1 MHYLLFYEKVPDAA
15 EREEPL
21 RAAHL
26 SHVLAA
32 VSRGELVLGGPL
44 TDPLDG
50 SQALLF
56 RANSADTA
64 EAFAA
69 ADPYV
74 QSGIVSRW
82 HVRPWHTVV
91 GEGAAFPLPKSASEP
106 PEPECERLD
115 SGLF

>member
-15 EREEPL
+15 EREGPL
-21 RAAHL
+21 RAAHVA
-26 SHVLAA
+26 HVLAA

-44 TDPLDG
+44 EDPLDG

-56 RANSADTA
+56 QADSADTA
-64 EAFAA
+64 QAFAA

-74 QSGIVSRW
+74 HGGIVSRW

-91 GEGAAFPLPKSASEP
+91 GQEAASPL
-106 PEPECERLD
+106 
-115 SGLF
+115 G